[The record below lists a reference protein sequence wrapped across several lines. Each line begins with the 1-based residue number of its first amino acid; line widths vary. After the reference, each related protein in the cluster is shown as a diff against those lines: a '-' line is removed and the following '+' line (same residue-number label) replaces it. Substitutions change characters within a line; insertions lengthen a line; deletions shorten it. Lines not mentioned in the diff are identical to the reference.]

1 MACTRRYIY
10 DAEVGSDPIFIGSNV
25 GDTVH
30 FRKSPVL
37 GIRTEGNNRLD
48 SIVFKGGELLTELE
62 SAFLHSGYLII
73 SSPDI
78 RDNNQNLYTHTL
90 VISDADGNYTWSESR
105 KLLRW
110 LFPGNVSTASP
121 VYSGW
126 IMTWFL

>member
-1 MACTRRYIY
+1 MVDVMVDTLDLVVDGLYTEIYY

-30 FRKSPVL
+30 FRKSKFF

-73 SSPDI
+73 SSPHI
-78 RDNNQNLYTHTL
+78 RDNNR
-90 VISDADGNYTWSESR
+90 ISIHIPW
-105 KLLRW
+105 
-110 LFPGNVSTASP
+110 
-121 VYSGW
+121 
-126 IMTWFL
+126 